1 MKHATSIALHTYWQG
16 CHGRGGVPVG
26 AVVAAELAPLLP
38 SLFLTDLDFAAGLR
52 FRFCGA
58 AVAARYGRDLT
69 EEGFL
74 ALWRGADR
82 VNLERG
88 LRSLAPRSAGLIAG
102 IMAET
107 VGAGMTTFEML
118 LLPLAGESGA
128 AGLIGSMVRTGGH
141 EETNRIRARLVAQ
154 SLCSTRFLSP
164 PESASSRYG
173 AEPGKA
179 ATVSGIEQRYG
190 HLTLLPGGKRLRP
203 MPQRPSL
210 TDI

>member
-1 MKHATSIALHTYWQG
+1 MKHATSIALHSYWQD

-26 AVVAAELAPLLP
+26 GVVAAELAPLLP

-58 AVAARYGRDLT
+58 AIAARYGRDLA
-69 EEGFL
+69 EESFL

-82 VNLERG
+82 VNLERD
-88 LRSLAPRSAGLIAG
+88 LRSLTRRSAGLLAG

-118 LLPLAGESGA
+118 LLPLAGETGA

-154 SLCSTRFLSP
+154 SLCSTRFLP
-164 PESASSRYG
+164 PPASAPCHYEGGPGKLAILSAS
-173 AEPGKA
+173 
-179 ATVSGIEQRYG
+179 EQRYR
-190 HLTLLPGGKRLRP
+190 HLTLLRGGKGLRP
-203 MPQRPSL
+203 AP
-210 TDI
+210 